1 MNSILEN
8 LNPVQREAVQHKDGP
23 LLLLSGAGSGKTR
36 VITNRI
42 AYLIQ
47 EYGVSPLSILAVTF
61 TNKAAEEMKNRL
73 ENLIGLASKL
83 VWVATFHSSCAR
95 ILRQDIDRFGYST
108 SFTIYDGAD
117 QVTLMKAIL
126 KKHPNLPKTVAF
138 RTILSRISKAK
149 ERLID
154 YEDYAD
160 MGVDYIDDYVAPI
173 YKEYQTYLKTSNALD
188 FDDLIMLTVRLFAE
202 HPEVLEFYQEK
213 FQYILV
219 DEYQDTNHSQYQ
231 LVRML
236 AAKHKNVCVV
246 GDDDQCLVEGTLIS
260 TPNGHIPIQDIQRED
275 IVISASGRGTT
286 HQTPVTGRHK
296 KEYEG
301 KLVNITTESGA
312 VLRATPN
319 HILFALLDV
328 DKDSHCVYL
337 MYRRD
342 KGYRLGISK
351 GAHSDSAKNR
361 PSLWIKQRC
370 VQEKVDK
377 IWIVKVCSS
386 RSEAQLWKQYYS
398 VQYGIPTSVFEA
410 SGRPMQLNQEQIDN
424 LYEML
429 DTEQNAKRLMHHLY
443 MFHDYPH
450 YRPRGISGKKLPDQP
465 VINLSIFSSIN
476 RSKRSPWCAHRVSLN
491 TTDRDLGKQLQ
502 SQGYSTHERRK
513 NSWRVEQLRLHYDDA
528 LNLANTLSEVAG
540 GADMVYHVFLTEN
553 GKKYSFQSASQ
564 IHPGMYV
571 AIEKGGQIIEDKVQK
586 VEWEDYKGYVYDL
599 DVNELHNYL
608 ANGVVVH
615 NSIYSWRGADIN
627 NILDFEKDYE
637 DITTLRLE
645 QNYRSTQNILE
656 AAYQIVKNNR
666 RRKEKRLWTENEEGE
681 NIIQY
686 EARDESDEAEYIAER
701 ILEAKEEGDSFNNFA
716 VFYRVHAQSRPI
728 EDALRRENIPYTI
741 VGGLKFYE
749 RMEVKDVL
757 AYLRVLVNPKDEM
770 ALRRIINVPRR
781 GIGNTTME
789 RLANFAAQEQISLF
803 DAVKNTKEIP
813 EIRGKARASII
824 GFVEMMESF
833 DLSHSPSVIVEQL
846 LEKSK
851 YAEQF
856 KEQTIEAQ
864 TRLQNIGELVTATRD
879 YEARTKENDEKP
891 TLAGFLESVSLVAE
905 VDNLDENIDQV
916 TLMTLHSAKGLEF
929 PIVFIAGMEHGL
941 LPFHRSFESEEEFEE
956 ERRLCY
962 VGITRAEKSVYLT
975 RAESRELYNISMNN
989 PPSEFIDEIPQ
1000 HLLDFEFSRGR
1011 RRRRRTQREWRH
1023 VSLSRTGVYPRER
1036 QIARNVDAEEE
1047 TFAYQVGERVH
1058 HATWGRGTILEVLGR
1073 GSNAIVKVKF
1083 DGGKEKML
1091 MAEYANLQKR

>member
-8 LNPVQREAVQHKDGP
+8 LNPVQREAVLHKDGP

-36 VITNRI
+36 VITQRI

-47 EYGVSPLSILAVTF
+47 EHGVSPLNIFAVTF

-108 SFTIYDGAD
+108 SFTIYDGSD
-117 QVTLMKAIL
+117 QTTLMKEVL
-126 KKHPNLPKTVAF
+126 KKHPNLPKTVGF

-160 MGVDYIDDYVAPI
+160 MGEDYIDDYVAPI
-173 YKEYQTYLKTSNALD
+173 YKEYQTYLKTNNALD
-188 FDDLIMLTVRLFAE
+188 FDDLIMLTVKLFAE
-202 HPEVLEFYQEK
+202 HPEVLEFYQDK

-236 AAKHKNVCVV
+236 AAKHKNLCVV
-246 GDDDQCLVEGTLIS
+246 GDDDQCAPAGTLIS
-260 TPNGHIPIQDIQRED
+260 TPNGQMPIED
-275 IVISASGRGTT
+275 IRWEDVVIAASGRGTT
-286 HQTPVTGRHK
+286 HQVSVTGIHRK
-296 KEYEG
+296 KYEG
-301 KLVNITTESGA
+301 KLVKITTENGT

-319 HILFALLDV
+319 HILFAQLKADEN
-328 DKDSHCVYL
+328 SHCVYL

-342 KGYRLGISK
+342 KGYRIGISK
-351 GAHSDSAKNR
+351 GARSNGFKNR
-361 PSLWIKQRC
+361 PLNVGIGQRC
-370 VQEKVDK
+370 VQENADKV
-377 IWIVKVCSS
+377 WIIKVCDS
-386 RSEAQLWKQYYS
+386 RSEAQLWEQYYS
-398 VQYGIPTSVFEA
+398 VQYGIPTAVFNVR
-410 SGRPMQLNQEQIDN
+410 GRAMLMNQEQIDL
-424 LYEML
+424 LYEMV
-429 DTEQNAKRLMHHLY
+429 DTERNAKQLMRHLY
-443 MFHDYPH
+443 IFHDYPH
-450 YRPRGISGKKLPDQP
+450 YRPKGVSGN
-465 VINLSIFSSIN
+465 ILSDRQIVNFKMFSDTR
-476 RSKRSPWCAHRVSLN
+476 RSQQSPWNAHRVSLN
-491 TTDRDLGKQLQ
+491 TTDRDLEKRLQ
-502 SQGYSTHERRK
+502 SQGYTTRTGRK
-513 NSWRVEQLRLHYDDA
+513 NTWRVERVRLHYDDA
-528 LNLANTLSEVAG
+528 LKLANNLSEAMDG
-540 GADMVYHVFLTEN
+540 LDIVYHAFLTD
-553 GKKYSFQSASQ
+553 GKKYSFQPASH

-571 AIEKGGQIIEDKVQK
+571 TVEKDGQIIENKVQK
-586 VEWEDYKGYVYDL
+586 VDWEDYRGYVYDL
-599 DVNELHNYL
+599 DVEELHNYI

-645 QNYRSTQNILE
+645 QNYRSTQSILE

-666 RRKEKRLWTENEEGE
+666 RRKEKRLWTANEEGE

-686 EARDESDEAEYIAER
+686 EARNENDEAEYIAGK
-701 ILEAKEEGDSFNNFA
+701 ILEAKEEDANFNDFA
-716 VFYRVHAQSRPI
+716 VFYRVHAQSRAI

-749 RMEVKDVL
+749 RKEIKDIL
-757 AYLRVLVNPKDEM
+757 AYLRILANPRDEV

-803 DAVKNTKEIP
+803 DAVNNVKEIP
-813 EIRGKARASII
+813 EIRGKIRASII
-824 GFVEMMESF
+824 SFAEMMESF
-833 DLSHSPSVIVEQL
+833 DLLDSPSVIIEQL
-846 LEKSK
+846 LDKSK
-851 YAEQF
+851 YTEQF
-856 KEQTIEAQ
+856 KEQTIESQ

-879 YEARTKENDEKP
+879 YEVRASENDEKP
-891 TLAGFLESVSLVAE
+891 TLAGFLENVSLVADI
-905 VDNLDENIDQV
+905 DNLDENIDQV

-929 PIVFIAGMEHGL
+929 PVVFIAGMEHGL
-941 LPFHRSFESEEEFEE
+941 LPFHRSFKSEEEFEE

-962 VGITRAEKSVYLT
+962 VGITRAEKLVYLT
-975 RAESRELYNISMNN
+975 RAESRELFNISMNN
-989 PPSEFIDEIPQ
+989 PPSEFIDEIPG
-1000 HLLDFEFSRGR
+1000 HLIDDEFSRSR
-1011 RRRRRTQREWRH
+1011 RRRRRTQQKWRH
-1023 VSLSRTGVYPRER
+1023 V
-1036 QIARNVDAEEE
+1036 ARNVDAEEE

-1058 HATWGRGTILEVLGR
+1058 HDTWGRGTILEVHGR

-1083 DGGKEKML
+1083 DGGIEKML
-1091 MAEYANLQKR
+1091 MPEYANLQKR